1 MYGWSVGVVSNL
13 LQFVRVVEY
22 VVVWLISEGLFLY
35 VVLVAKL
42 DAQLKQTEKALDI
55 CFNRLPIMDRMAAQ
69 AEFKEWLGANDAH
82 YLIGSQNV
90 VKITG

>member
-1 MYGWSVGVVSNL
+1 MASAQNISVEVNTEL
-13 LQFVRVVEY
+13 AA
-22 VVVWLISEGLFLY
+22 
-35 VVLVAKL
+35 LVAKL
-42 DAQLKQTEKALDI
+42 EAQLAQTEKALDI

-69 AEFKEWLGANDAH
+69 AEFREWLGANDAH